1 MLAVFRFFLYN
12 ILIRFLQKQSN
23 TLHNDI
29 RLLYCDKKRA
39 LELYN
44 GLNHSDYTNEDE
56 LEIRTLEDAVNRAIN
71 ECIEEDVLREFLLR
85 RRAEVMN
92 SILTEY
98 DEEQVLAEVGQEKYE
113 EGRSDGRAEGIN
125 TGINALILDNIE
137 DGKSEEA
144 ILGKLIKRFSLEY
157 EDAKKYYDV
166 CVKNTRK

>member
-12 ILIRFLQKQSN
+12 ILIRFSQKQSN
-23 TLHNDI
+23 ALHNDMEAVSFLGMKYI
-29 RLLYCDKKRA
+29 SVRIQILNVNDGHNKQLMEACPTLHQYAILVSRIKTYSKKM
-39 LELYN
+39 
-44 GLNHSDYTNEDE
+44 DF
-56 LEIRTLEDAVNRAIN
+56 EDAVNRAIN

-98 DEEQVLAEVGQEKYE
+98 DEEQVLAEG
-113 EGRSDGRAEGIN
+113 
-125 TGINALILDNIE
+125 
-137 DGKSEEA
+137 GKSEEE

>member
-1 MLAVFRFFLYN
+1 MNVN
-12 ILIRFLQKQSN
+12 DGHNKQLMEACP
-23 TLHNDI
+23 TLHQYAI
-29 RLLYCDKKRA
+29 LVSRIKAYSKKM
-39 LELYN
+39 
-44 GLNHSDYTNEDE
+44 DF
-56 LEIRTLEDAVNRAIN
+56 EDAVNRAIN

-98 DEEQVLAEVGQEKYE
+98 DEEQVLAEG
-113 EGRSDGRAEGIN
+113 
-125 TGINALILDNIE
+125 
-137 DGKSEEA
+137 GKSEEE